1 MIGPHRGAYGLR
13 LGPPLEDT
21 YLVDVPEGW
30 PDWQLV
36 WRQTPL
42 HERQPERIGP
52 DDAVL
57 NVRPRGQVLIDRRTQ
72 TSTFLL
78 PSAPRPVAWAHPH
91 LASTA
96 VVAAWW
102 MGRRSFHAGAFVASG
117 GAWGILGRR
126 GDGKSTMLAWL
137 AACGYEVVCDDM
149 LVVDQSDALAGPR
162 CIDLR
167 QSAAIQF
174 DMGTY
179 IGRGGT
185 RQRWRRPLPPIAA
198 AVPLRGWVLPAWRV
212 KTGVARMSARAR
224 LPALLASQGLTA
236 LGTGGRDD
244 WLDLLALPML
254 SFARPRGWPAME
266 AAMARLLEE
275 VAGR

>member
-1 MIGPHRGAYGLR
+1 MTGPYRGAYGLR

-21 YLVDVPEGW
+21 YLVDVPQGW
-30 PDWQLV
+30 PDWQLA

-57 NVRPRGQVLIDRRTQ
+57 NLRPRGQVLIDRRTR

-78 PSAPRPVAWAHPH
+78 PAAPRPVAWAHPH

-102 MGRRSFHAGAFVASG
+102 TGRRPFHAGAFVANG
-117 GAWGILGRR
+117 GAWGILGGRR
-126 GDGKSTMLAWL
+126 DGKSTMLAWL
-137 AACGYEVVCDDM
+137 TAHGHEIVCDDV
-149 LVVDQSDALAGPR
+149 LVVDQGDALAGPR

-167 QSAAIQF
+167 QSASTHF
-174 DMGTY
+174 GMGTD
-179 IGRGGT
+179 IGRVGT
-185 RQRWRRPLPPIAA
+185 RQRWRAPLAPIAA
-198 AVPLRGWVLPAWRV
+198 AVPLRGWVLPEWGA
-212 KTGVARMSARAR
+212 KTGVLRMSARAR
-224 LPALLASQGLTA
+224 LPALLAGQSLIA
-236 LGTGGRDD
+236 PETGGGKD
-244 WLDLLALPML
+244 WLDLLACPML
-254 SFARPRGWPAME
+254 SFTRPRQWSAIDS
-266 AAMARLLEE
+266 AMARLLEE